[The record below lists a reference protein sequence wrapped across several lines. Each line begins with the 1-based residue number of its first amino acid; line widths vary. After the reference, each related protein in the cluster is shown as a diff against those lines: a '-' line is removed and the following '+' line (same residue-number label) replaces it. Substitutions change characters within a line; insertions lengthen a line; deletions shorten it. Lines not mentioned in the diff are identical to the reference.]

1 MCRQFVQES
10 FALCHEKEQ
19 ENDNLKTPR
28 MFLQPRNVVST
39 EDAETSVL
47 GINHDVEPTVLINEN
62 YMLIS
67 YTYSTWTMKNLP
79 LGSVC

>member
-19 ENDNLKTPR
+19 DNDNLKTR
-28 MFLQPRNVVST
+28 MFLQLRNVVST

-47 GINHDVEPTVLINEN
+47 GINHDMEPTVLINEN
-62 YMLIS
+62 YTLIS
-67 YTYSTWTMKNLP
+67 YTYSTWTIKNLP